1 MQTILTVAGVKVRRI
16 DEDGKSEPV
25 YANKVSLK
33 AVYDPMV
40 SFCKYNFP
48 INPINM
54 SVCWLIVLPVSRAG
68 SFTSMLLSE
77 S

>member
-16 DEDGKSEPV
+16 DEDGRSEPV

-54 SVCWLIVLPVSRAG
+54 SVC
-68 SFTSMLLSE
+68 
-77 S
+77 